1 MRRRAS
7 VFCYS
12 HRFSRSLMVRF
23 IARSHHA
30 SSALFGAAL
39 FAFATRAAGAQFGL
53 AEYQQRRDRLLGQL
67 PESAVVVA
75 LGAHEPPQDYLAFY
89 QSPAFN
95 YLTGFLEPD
104 AALVMV
110 KSPRGNTTTLFV
122 EPRVPAREVWVGARL
137 GTEGAT
143 RRTGIPARDN
153 SRFAE
158 VLDSLAGADRVLYF
172 VGDFPGSDDTGVLT
186 PDQQLVA
193 ALRKEHS
200 NLTVKNA
207 TPFVEQLRGTK
218 SAGELALIR
227 QAADITARAER
238 DAMLALQPGMNEFEI
253 QALIEYDFR
262 RNGADRP
269 SFASIVGSGP
279 NATTLHY
286 NADDRFI
293 QRGDV
298 VVMDVGASYKG
309 YAADVTRTIPAT
321 GVYSPEQR
329 AIYQIVRDAQA
340 AGERQAKLGA
350 AAHLMSDSATAVLA
364 QGLTRLG
371 LIESTGASYDC
382 DVGGRT
388 ARCPQYE
395 LYYMHGLGHGIG
407 LEVHDPDQ
415 YYFTDT
421 IAPGS
426 AFTIEPGIYV
436 RSDVLD
442 VLPQT
447 SRNRELATKLRDAVA
462 RYRDIGVRIE
472 DDYIATPGG
481 VEWISRAPRELDEI
495 EAVMKAPR
503 APWPAPRDSALVDR
517 YRSP

>member
-1 MRRRAS
+1 MADCTRPL
-7 VFCYS
+7 
-12 HRFSRSLMVRF
+12 SRSTV
-23 IARSHHA
+23 IAGA
-30 SSALFGAAL
+30 TLLLFGARL
-39 FAFATRAAGAQFGL
+39 AAAQFTA
-53 AEYQQRRDRLLGQL
+53 AEYEQRRARLLAQL

-89 QSPAFN
+89 QSPSFN
-95 YLTGFLEPD
+95 YLTGLLEPE
-104 AALVMV
+104 AGLVMV
-110 KSPRGNTTTLFV
+110 KSPRGVASTLFV

-137 GTEGAT
+137 GTEAAA
-143 RRTGIPARDN
+143 RRTGIPARPD
-153 SRFAE
+153 SEFAD
-158 VLDSLAGADRVLYF
+158 VLDSLASGSRPLYF
-172 VGDFPGSDDTGVLT
+172 VGDFPGGEDAGILT

-193 ALRKEHS
+193 ALHKQHPS
-200 NLTVKNA
+200 LVVKNA

-218 SAGELALIR
+218 SVTELALIR
-227 QAADITARAER
+227 RAADITARAER

-286 NADDRFI
+286 NRDDRFV

-298 VVMDVGASYKG
+298 VVMDVGASYRG

-321 GVYSPEQR
+321 GVYTPEQR
-329 AIYQIVRDAQA
+329 EVYQIVRDAQA

-364 QGLTRLG
+364 RGLTKLG
-371 LIESTGASYDC
+371 LIESPAASYDC
-382 DVGGRT
+382 DVGGHT

-395 LYYMHGLGHGIG
+395 LYYMHALGHGIG

-415 YYFTDT
+415 YYYTET

-436 RSDVLD
+436 RRDVLE
-442 VLPQT
+442 VLPPT
-447 SRNRELATKLRDAVA
+447 PRNRELTAKLRDAVA

-472 DDYIATPGG
+472 DDYIATASG
-481 VEWISRAPRELDEI
+481 VEWISRAPRELAEI
-495 EAVMKAPR
+495 EAIMKAPR
-503 APWPAPRDSALVDR
+503 ATWPAPRDSSLVDS
-517 YRSP
+517 YRQPR